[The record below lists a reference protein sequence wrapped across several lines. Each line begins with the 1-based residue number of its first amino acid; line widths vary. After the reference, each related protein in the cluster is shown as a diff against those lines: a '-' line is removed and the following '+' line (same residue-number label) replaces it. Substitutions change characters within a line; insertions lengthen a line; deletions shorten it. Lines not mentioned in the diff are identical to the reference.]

1 MNPAVISELLAGAK
15 CFQCLTPRQRNRLNA
30 YLLSRQSP
38 GPGPGPDPEP
48 PIDPSACAVE
58 DVTDGGGDTFDCYNE
73 GVFTTLPSYAG
84 TGFDG
89 GWMYGSMWLAD
100 DTFDDYSDGV
110 KVTDTMNGGT
120 GHWDGYW
127 RFS

>member
-73 GVFTTLPSYAG
+73 GVFTTLPRVGPWTINEAAYG
-84 TGFDG
+84 GFD
-89 GWMYGSMWLAD
+89 
-100 DTFDDYSDGV
+100 TFVISWPYYIMKLYISDIV
-110 KVTDTMNGGT
+110 FRKI
-120 GHWDGYW
+120 
-127 RFS
+127 S

>member
-84 TGFDG
+84 TGLMADG
-89 GWMYGSMWLAD
+89 CRERRGGPMIPSM
-100 DTFDDYSDGV
+100 TIP
-110 KVTDTMNGGT
+110 ME
-120 GHWDGYW
+120 
-127 RFS
+127 